1 MENFLLKGVLI
12 GILFG
17 IPAGAVGVLT
27 TQRILAY
34 GSKAGI
40 ISGMGSSVADCL
52 YAAIGVF
59 GLTFVSDILIKN
71 QLLIFI
77 MGGTWII
84 SLGIKLLK
92 QKAANG
98 MVENKNLNSLKMFLS
113 SFLVGI
119 TNPAAILT
127 FLFAFSYF
135 EISEKLHFAE
145 GIQVILGVFIGT
157 TLWWAILAV
166 VVDILQ
172 KCKTKNSV
180 TKLNKIFGTILV
192 LFGIVIIT
200 KAVRFH

>member
-1 MENFLLKGVLI
+1 MENFLLKGILI

-17 IPAGAVGVLT
+17 IPVGAVGVLT

-40 ISGMGSSVADCL
+40 LSGMGSSVADCL

-77 MGGTWII
+77 VGGTWLI
-84 SLGIKLLK
+84 SLGIRLLK
-92 QKAANG
+92 QKAAKE
-98 MVENKNLNSLKMFLS
+98 MVESKNLNSLKMFLS

-135 EISEKLHFAE
+135 EISKKLHFGE
-145 GIQVILGVFIGT
+145 GIQVVLGVFIGT
-157 TLWWAILAV
+157 TLWWMILAV
-166 VVDILQ
+166 VVDILK
-172 KCKTKNSV
+172 KCKAKNSV
-180 TKLNKIFGTILV
+180 TQLNKIFGTILV
-192 LFGIVIIT
+192 LFGIIIIT
-200 KAVRFH
+200 KAVCFY